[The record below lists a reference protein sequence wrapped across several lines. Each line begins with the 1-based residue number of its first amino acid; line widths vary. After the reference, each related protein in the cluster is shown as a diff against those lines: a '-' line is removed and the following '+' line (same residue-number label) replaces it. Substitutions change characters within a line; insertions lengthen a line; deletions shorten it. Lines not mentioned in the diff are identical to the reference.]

1 MIYALKAVELV
12 VVLIFVL
19 ALIGAWYKYKE
30 SFNVETNLD
39 RIELSIVGLLSVS
52 TLIHIINLFR

>member
-12 VVLIFVL
+12 VVIIFII
-19 ALIGAWYKYKE
+19 ALSGAWYKHTG
-30 SFNVETNLD
+30 SWGGSTLD
-39 RIELSIVGLLSVS
+39 RIELSIIGLLSVS